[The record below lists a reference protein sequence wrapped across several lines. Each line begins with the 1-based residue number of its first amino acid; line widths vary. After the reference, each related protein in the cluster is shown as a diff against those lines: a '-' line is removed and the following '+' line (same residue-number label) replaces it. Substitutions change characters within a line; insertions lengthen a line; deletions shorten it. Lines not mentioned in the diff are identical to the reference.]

1 MPAPHHSKVFY
12 RPDALPA
19 AQPTAS
25 IALKAII
32 YRLYMVVRV
41 TLKYNEPEAENVA
54 QGCSQ
59 VRQMI
64 LAKTI

>member
-1 MPAPHHSKVFY
+1 MPVPHHSKVFY
-12 RPDALPA
+12 RLDALPV

-25 IALKAII
+25 IALKATI

-41 TLKYNEPEAENVA
+41 TLKYDEPEAENVA